1 MDTQALKELANLRIE
16 EVLDA
21 LGIDYRDRYSYLVG
35 CCHVHGG
42 DRADAF
48 SWHIERGIW
57 KCFSRGCD
65 DRYGADIYGLIRGM
79 RKCSFAEAKDWLRRF
94 LNTELNEEE
103 IKLLR
108 DSRSN
113 KDFIVY
119 TKKKQQADKIY
130 PPECLTKLDRHD
142 YLIEER
148 GFSREIV
155 EEYQVGFCSTSG
167 TFMYNR
173 IVFPCVNTRGEIIG
187 FTGRT
192 IDPDWED
199 KKIPKWKHSLG
210 NWVQNNVFNAH
221 RAHDHIQTLSEVIVC
236 EGPLDILRLEEA
248 GVHNAVAVLGKE
260 IKNGQITLLMNMGA
274 MKLNLAFDND
284 AAGKVGTQKA
294 LKTAS
299 MYFDINVI
307 DLPEDKNDVGDL
319 TRGEIREVFSV

>member
-21 LGIDYRDRYSYLVG
+21 LNITYRDRYSYLVG
-35 CCHVHGG
+35 CCPVHGG
-42 DRADAF
+42 DRPDAF

-65 DRYGADIYGLIRGM
+65 DTYDADIYGLIAGV
-79 RKCSFAEAKDWLRRF
+79 RKCKFFEAKEWLRKL
-94 LNTELNEEE
+94 LNTELDAEE
-103 IKLLR
+103 IKKLK

-119 TKKKQQADKIY
+119 TKKKQLEDRIY
-130 PPECLTKLDRHD
+130 PPECLSKLDKND
-142 YLIEER
+142 YLVEER
-148 GFSREIV
+148 GFSKSIV
-155 EEYQVGFCSTSG
+155 EEYQIGFCSTSG

-173 IVFPCVNTRGEIIG
+173 IVFPCVNIRGEIIG

-192 IDPDWED
+192 IDPKWED

-210 NWVQNNVFNAH
+210 AWVQNNVFNAH
-221 RAHDHIQTLSEVIVC
+221 RAYDSIQTTGEAIVC
-236 EGPLDILRLEEA
+236 EGPLDVLRLEEA

-260 IKNGQITLLMNMGA
+260 LKNGQITLLMNMGA
-274 MKLNLAFDND
+274 MKLNIAFDND

-294 LKTAS
+294 LKNAS
-299 MYFDINVI
+299 LYFDINVI
-307 DLPEDKNDVGDL
+307 RLPENKNDVGDL
-319 TRGEIREVFSV
+319 TRGEIREVFCV